1 MHRKGDINTM
11 EFMRYRDML
20 TEEDVDAIFKLGV
33 IVRIAEGLDR
43 SMSGVIKTIT
53 CDVLGDSVIMKTDSE
68 GAECS
73 LEIKDAMTSVGDF
86 KRAYKKQL
94 QIL

>member
-1 MHRKGDINTM
+1 
-11 EFMRYRDML
+11 
-20 TEEDVDAIFKLGV
+20 
-33 IVRIAEGLDR
+33 
-43 SMSGVIKTIT
+43 
-53 CDVLGDSVIMKTDSE
+53 MKTDSE